1 MKLAFLAADTPKAQ
15 ASLQA
20 LSQRYGQCAPADA
33 DVLVPLGGDG
43 WMLEMLHRW
52 MHLEKPF
59 YGMKRGSLGFLLN
72 RYHEADLLQR
82 IEQAEP
88 TPLSMLKMRVE
99 TVEGDQA
106 SARAF
111 NEVSLLRETG
121 QAAHIRIAINEAV
134 KVEELICDGVLVAT
148 SAGSTAYNYSAHGP
162 ILPLGSDILAL
173 TPISPFRPR
182 RWRGAILPGNA
193 HIHFEVLDPD
203 KRPVSATADAT
214 EIRNVRHV
222 WVEEDPHQQP
232 TLLFD
237 PDHNLE
243 ERILNEQF
251 VFD

>member
-1 MKLAFLAADTPKAQ
+1 MKLAFLASDTPKAR
-15 ASLQA
+15 ASLER
-20 LSQRYGQCAPADA
+20 LEQRYGQHVPAEA

-52 MHLEKPF
+52 MHLERPF

-72 RYHEADLLQR
+72 RYHEEDLLER
-82 IEQAEP
+82 IRQAEP
-88 TPLSMLKMRVE
+88 TPLSMLKMEVE
-99 TVEGDQA
+99 TMDGDRA
-106 SARAF
+106 TARAF

-121 QAAHIRIAINEAV
+121 QAAHIRIAINDAV

-182 RWRGAILPGNA
+182 RWRGAILPGKA
-193 HIHFEVLDPD
+193 RIHFQVLDPE
-203 KRPVSATADAT
+203 KRPVAATADAT
-214 EIRNVRHV
+214 EIRHVRQV
-222 WVEEDPHQQP
+222 WVEEERERQP
-232 TLLFD
+232 VLLFD

>member
-1 MKLAFLAADTPKAQ
+1 MKLAFLASDAPKAQ
-15 ASLQA
+15 ASLRA
-20 LSQRYGQCAPADA
+20 LAERYGQHKPAAA

-43 WMLEMLHRW
+43 WMLEMLHQW
-52 MHLEKPF
+52 MHLDKPF

-72 RYHEADLLQR
+72 RYHEGGLPER
-82 IEQAEP
+82 IHAAEA
-88 TPLSMLKMRVE
+88 TPLSMLRMRVE

-106 SARAF
+106 SAQAF

-121 QAAHIRIAINEAV
+121 QAAHIRISINDTV

-162 ILPLGSDILAL
+162 ILPLGSDVLAL

-182 RWRGAILPGNA
+182 RWRGAILPGQA
-193 HIHFEVLDPD
+193 RIHFEVLDPE

-222 WVEEDPHQQP
+222 HVEEDREHQP
-232 TLLFD
+232 TVLFD
-237 PDHNLE
+237 PEHNLE